1 MYPEY
6 VEVEGK
12 RYKINTDFRV
22 AIECN
27 RIAEDDN
34 IGNLERAMAII
45 YTLFGD
51 EGINTPDHYE
61 KLLELAQ
68 KYLLCGED
76 LEGFKNQ
83 KKQNKNDLDFNKCE
97 GLIKSSFKFDY
108 QYDPYSKEYLHWYEF
123 NNDLMNLS
131 TSEFGTCCALN
142 RIVEI
147 LGRNPNDIK
156 DNSKQKDNLIKVQNE
171 LRKKYCVEYE
181 NKNKK
186 KATEK
191 EKQSAM
197 NFLNKLRKE

>member
-6 VEVEGK
+6 VEVEDK

-27 RIAEDDN
+27 RIAEDDS

-51 EGINTPDHYE
+51 EGINTPEHYE

-68 KYLLCGED
+68 KYLLCGKEIDNDSIEKLDMDFIED
-76 LEGFKNQ
+76 MDYIEASFMSDYHI
-83 KKQNKNDLDFNKCE
+83 DLTNIE
-97 GLIKSSFKFDY
+97 M
-108 QYDPYSKEYLHWYEF
+108 HWWKF
-123 NNDLMNLS
+123 NNLMNGLS
-131 TSEFGTCCALN
+131 NSEMGNCCVLN
-142 RIVEI
+142 RI
-147 LGRNPNDIK
+147 RNLRTFDVSEIK
-156 DNSKQKDNLIKVQNE
+156 DKKERDKILKAKKQVE
-171 LRKKYCVEYE
+171 LKKYKE
-181 NKNKK
+181 KNKK